1 MNSFAPLVSIVIP
14 VYNGANYLAEA
25 IDSALAQTYS
35 NIEVLVINDGSKDN
49 EATRNIALSYGNQI
63 RYFEKENGG
72 VATALNL
79 GIAEMKGEYFS
90 WLSHD
95 DKYFPQKIETQIK
108 FLTHLSDKEIVL
120 YSDIEYIDKNSH
132 LLSQLRFP
140 NYPAEKF
147 RPAFIK
153 GGLING
159 CTLLVPKICFEKYGL
174 FDISLRTTQ
183 DYDLWF
189 RFSETFDFF
198 HQPEILIQSRLH
210 ENQDTVK
217 LQDTAYEERDRLQL
231 HFIKNVTK
239 EEIELFSEGNAAGYY
254 IKFAYMMEF
263 SMLLKAEK
271 YTIQKAIQNILRP
284 GLLPIF
290 RNILKLIL
298 LIVIMSFRKVFVLF
312 FGFNSY
318 QKFKQMIWNY
328 RLKLLH

>member
-1 MNSFAPLVSIVIP
+1 MNNFAPLVSIVIP
-14 VYNGANYLAEA
+14 VYNGANYMAEA

-35 NIEVLVINDGSKDN
+35 NIEVLVINDGSRDN
-49 EATRNIALSYGNQI
+49 EATRNIALSYGNRI

-95 DKYFPQKIETQIK
+95 DKYFPHKIETQIK
-108 FLTHLSDKEIVL
+108 FLSQLNDKEVVL
-120 YSDIEYIDKNSH
+120 YSDIEYIDKDSQ

-140 NYPAEKF
+140 NYPPENF

-159 CTLLVPKICFEKYGL
+159 CTLLVPKICFKKYGL

-189 RFSETFDFF
+189 RFSETFEFF

-210 ENQDTVK
+210 ENQDTIK
-217 LQDTAYEERDRLQL
+217 LQDTAYEEKDKLHL
-231 HFIKNVTK
+231 HFIKNITK
-239 EEIELFSEGNAAGYY
+239 KEIERFSEGNVAGYY
-254 IKFAYMMEF
+254 IAFAYIMEF
-263 SMLLKAEK
+263 SILLKAEK
-271 YTIQKAIQNILRP
+271 YTIRKIIKNILRTSV
-284 GLLPIF
+284 LKII
-290 RNILKLIL
+290 RNSFKLIL
-298 LIVIMSFRKVFVLF
+298 LFIIMAFRKVFILF
-312 FGFNSY
+312 FGFSSY
-318 QKFKQMIWNY
+318 LKFKQKIWDY
-328 RLKLLH
+328 RLKFLH